1 MRPDTHTNSSPS
13 PDTGHACKSNPHEI
27 YGKDIDPEQL
37 ESILEDEPWVYLA
50 HPDTNP
56 CWNGGKHAGLKDT
69 LVITVIDTCCEEG
82 TPPLVGNIIPTAHVA
97 ELSAGIVAPAIVA
110 QKREFVAESMTED
123 VFKWKQN
130 GYIDADGAPVA
141 CGMLFESIDKG
152 VVQ

>member
-82 TPPLVGNIIPTAHVA
+82 TP
-97 ELSAGIVAPAIVA
+97 
-110 QKREFVAESMTED
+110 
-123 VFKWKQN
+123 
-130 GYIDADGAPVA
+130 
-141 CGMLFESIDKG
+141 
-152 VVQ
+152 